1 MAWVVGGVPHSP
13 PPKDIIS
20 ISEKFEFKARSSK
33 DDEGNFIM
41 IKLQSTMKMKS
52 WDYLWNDIIKITRAK
67 TAVSNRMNIT
77 QMQKMK
83 YK

>member
-41 IKLQSTMKMKS
+41 IKGS
-52 WDYLWNDIIKITRAK
+52 I
-67 TAVSNRMNIT
+67 
-77 QMQKMK
+77 
-83 YK
+83 